1 MWQMALDSELI
12 VVGAILG
19 DSRTLRVIRAELSAD
34 DFRTELGRV
43 VFTAACSLEDDGKP
57 VDPVTI
63 KAEAASNG
71 TALTIQDLSSAMEL
85 SAVSDLDVH
94 IQGMK
99 NDMLRSGL
107 MEAVSSAYLR
117 LGREEPPQ
125 IVCADLQGA
134 IQQAVERDHSH
145 TLASSADAMSE
156 FMDRRIAIDDGTA
169 KAFVSTG
176 YNSLD
181 NALGGGLVDGGL
193 YILGA
198 RPGCGKSTLGLSI
211 AEKVAAAG
219 TPEIGRAHV

>member
-12 VVGAILG
+12 VAGAILG

-43 VFTAACSLEDDGKP
+43 VFIAACSLEDDGKP

-99 NDMLRSGL
+99 K
-107 MEAVSSAYLR
+107 
-117 LGREEPPQ
+117 
-125 IVCADLQGA
+125 
-134 IQQAVERDHSH
+134 
-145 TLASSADAMSE
+145 
-156 FMDRRIAIDDGTA
+156 DR
-169 KAFVSTG
+169 
-176 YNSLD
+176 
-181 NALGGGLVDGGL
+181 
-193 YILGA
+193 
-198 RPGCGKSTLGLSI
+198 KSVG
-211 AEKVAAAG
+211 
-219 TPEIGRAHV
+219 